1 MSLIEFPYT
10 SYKGYLMPIIPVTIS
25 DHIFWVYVDSGA
37 VYSVINAKEAE
48 DILLKEMNLPEI
60 KIKTPNIGNDS

>member
-10 SYKGYLMPIIPVTIS
+10 SHKGYLMPIIPVTIF

-48 DILLKEMNLPEI
+48 DIGI
-60 KIKTPNIGNDS
+60 Q